1 MMSAY
6 SEPASKVSAA
16 SAPANAHPSP
26 RERFSHL
33 RQPHAVSVKLR
44 SRSIGNSTRA
54 TRGGPAYGATS
65 ERTQF
70 CAEEEV
76 SHSDR
81 GSC

>member
-1 MMSAY
+1 
-6 SEPASKVSAA
+6 
-16 SAPANAHPSP
+16 
-26 RERFSHL
+26 L

-70 CAEEEV
+70 CADEEV